1 MNESQTVELHIEE
14 NPQIQWIHITV
25 AEEGTLNQKEE
36 ERAEDNDNEQGIG
49 WMAILVKLR
58 QLFEAP
64 ESQKPPK
71 PSIRSLP

>member
-1 MNESQTVELHIEE
+1 MLRKIPRYSGFTSLSLKKG
-14 NPQIQWIHITV
+14 P
-25 AEEGTLNQKEE
+25 NQKEE

-49 WMAILVKLR
+49 WIAILVKLP